1 MHLITLLQTPAVISL
16 RCTHAAF
23 GYAERFGE
31 KETLELINKLAGRA
45 EEEKSKANPPF
56 PGSDEEK
63 AKSKKATATVSAP
76 AAVKVSDPVE
86 EPPPEKL
93 IVEG

>member
-63 AKSKKATATVSAP
+63 KAKSKKATATVSAP
-76 AAVKVSDPVE
+76 AAVEVS